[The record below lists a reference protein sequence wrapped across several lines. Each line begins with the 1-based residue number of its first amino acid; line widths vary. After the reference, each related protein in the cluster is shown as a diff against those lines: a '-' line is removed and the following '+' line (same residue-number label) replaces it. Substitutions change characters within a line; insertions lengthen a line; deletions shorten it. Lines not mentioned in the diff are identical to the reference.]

1 MAGLASKPH
10 LWEMADSERNSES
23 EKEARL
29 GLRVSENLLDART
42 VLIFGEVN
50 TALAERVSAQLLSLN
65 AENSKPIRV
74 VLHSQGGHVEAG
86 YTIFDVIRSIDAE
99 VKMIGTGWV
108 VSAGALIYVAAPRER
123 RVCLPNTRF
132 MLHQPLGGVGGPA
145 SDVEI
150 EAAQILGLRQRLNEL
165 FARETGQDYE
175 KIERETERNLWL
187 SASEARAY
195 GLVSRVIERLS
206 DA

>member
-1 MAGLASKPH
+1 
-10 LWEMADSERNSES
+10 MADSERTAES

-86 YTIFDVIRSIDAE
+86 YTIFDVIRSVDAE

-150 EAAQILGLRQRLNEL
+150 EAAQILGLRHRLNEL
-165 FARETGQDYE
+165 FAHETGQDYE

-195 GLVSRVIERLS
+195 GLVSRVIERWS
-206 DA
+206 EA

>member
-1 MAGLASKPH
+1 MP
-10 LWEMADSERNSES
+10 DSDRHAEN
-23 EKEARL
+23 EKDARL
-29 GLRVSENLLDART
+29 GMRVSETLLDART

-65 AENSKPIRV
+65 AENSRPIRV
-74 VLHSQGGHVEAG
+74 ILHSQGGHVEAG
-86 YTIFDVIRSIDAE
+86 YTIFDVIRSVDAE

-108 VSAGALIYVAAPRER
+108 VSAGALIFVAAPPER
-123 RVCLPNTRF
+123 RMCLPNTRF

-150 EAAQILGLRQRLNEL
+150 EAAQISGLRQRLNEL
-165 FARETGQDYE
+165 FSRETGQPYE
-175 KIERETERNLWL
+175 KIQRETERNLWL

-195 GLVSRVIERLS
+195 GLVSRVIERLA

>member
-1 MAGLASKPH
+1 MP
-10 LWEMADSERNSES
+10 DSDRHAEN
-23 EKEARL
+23 EKDARL
-29 GLRVSENLLDART
+29 GMRVSETLLDART

-65 AENSKPIRV
+65 AENSRPIRV
-74 VLHSQGGHVEAG
+74 ILHSQGGHVEAG
-86 YTIFDVIRSIDAE
+86 YTIFDVIRSVDAE

-108 VSAGALIYVAAPRER
+108 VSAGALIFVAAPPER
-123 RVCLPNTRF
+123 RMCLPNTRF

-150 EAAQILGLRQRLNEL
+150 EAAQITGLRQRLNEL
-165 FARETGQDYE
+165 FSRETGQPYE
-175 KIERETERNLWL
+175 KIQRETERNLWL

-195 GLVSRVIERLS
+195 GLVSRVIERLA

>member
-1 MAGLASKPH
+1 
-10 LWEMADSERNSES
+10 MADSERTADS

-65 AENSKPIRV
+65 AENSRPIRV

-86 YTIFDVIRSIDAE
+86 YTIFDVIRSVDAE

-108 VSAGALIYVAAPRER
+108 VSAGALIYVAAARER

-165 FARETGQDYE
+165 FAQETGQDYE